1 MTREEHL
8 AWARER
14 ALDYVDR
21 GDLKSAIA
29 SLISDLLKHEET
41 RSIDLDVVR
50 ESVTVAQSEDPE
62 RARRWIETFK

>member
-8 AWARER
+8 AWVRER
-14 ALDYVDR
+14 ALEYVAL

-29 SLISDLLKHEET
+29 SLISDLGKHEET
-41 RSIDLDVVR
+41 GSIDLDVLR
-50 ESVTVAQSEDPE
+50 ESITVAQSGDPE